1 MNCKSRQVSGLSVC
15 YLQRSTIFQAKNP
28 DRIPECE
35 GMQRLEDEQRWLAV
49 PRVYVL
55 QPWILNLLMKYEQV
69 EPRNTQVPGHILN
82 SSSAQVTM
90 ESQNHKRA
98 PAWTEREVLDLIAIW
113 GEESVQA
120 ELHSKRQNANIFAKI
135 SKGMMARGYNRDT
148 QQCRMKVKELKQA
161 YQRTKDANGHSG
173 SESHTCRFHNELHA
187 ILGGAPTTTPSLSV
201 GTCKGGGSRN
211 RDEDFVDEEDEEEV
225 EDSTSRQEENSFSLA
240 ARNCSSPWSQYPP
253 PKTGSRTM
261 KPEKALLVVSDL
273 KAADQGSAAV
283 LHVSDGSYYIRVVVS
298 LEAVEMAECV
308 QLQSGFSNIIGRII
322 ILQKY
327 MVCFQEETKAEE
339 CEFYLSVHQFI
350 VLPLQRQRME
360 ALNWR
365 GLTLKTISSS
375 GISVSQLMI
384 DIGQRRLK
392 VLKQNVEDCLDL
404 LDPSEVPVIGE
415 RLPVTNWEA
424 ERKREELSKDVFT
437 VPANFLVIS
446 PEEKEAIHDA
456 CLADPGAMSRSLDV
470 SLDNPWDKLQSVS
483 VTLSSSLEEKSIIQ
497 PSLPST
503 QEAQLASSAE
513 EAAIMQ
519 PDSNTPDFL
528 EPSSQK
534 SPCTLSQ
541 GEPVKT
547 VSPSLLSYSSTCAP
561 EVASQGT
568 AAATFQRA
576 PHVDKNRDAS
586 HDIPCGQPP
595 GAFQTNLCP
604 FSPALPILGSRAAP
618 PANGGQAD
626 RGGVASL
633 PDVGNSGLTSS
644 EGDTELG
651 SGAGGKDRC
660 RSRQHRVTKR
670 KLLVDDDK
678 VHGQVLPSPGKTH
691 QRAQRKPP
699 HADVP
704 MGDTRC
710 MDMNMVGQNPGMELV
725 SAQRAKKSRQEQAGP
740 AQEPALPGDPE
751 GLPGRGNETAAVGS
765 MAASGPGQLQVKIRR
780 LIVTS

>member
-1 MNCKSRQVSGLSVC
+1 M
-15 YLQRSTIFQAKNP
+15 
-28 DRIPECE
+28 
-35 GMQRLEDEQRWLAV
+35 
-49 PRVYVL
+49 
-55 QPWILNLLMKYEQV
+55 
-69 EPRNTQVPGHILN
+69 
-82 SSSAQVTM
+82 
-90 ESQNHKRA
+90 
-98 PAWTEREVLDLIAIW
+98 
-113 GEESVQA
+113 
-120 ELHSKRQNANIFAKI
+120 
-135 SKGMMARGYNRDT
+135 
-148 QQCRMKVKELKQA
+148 
-161 YQRTKDANGHSG
+161 
-173 SESHTCRFHNELHA
+173 
-187 ILGGAPTTTPSLSV
+187 
-201 GTCKGGGSRN
+201 
-211 RDEDFVDEEDEEEV
+211 
-225 EDSTSRQEENSFSLA
+225 
-240 ARNCSSPWSQYPP
+240 
-253 PKTGSRTM
+253 
-261 KPEKALLVVSDL
+261 VVSDL

-283 LHVSDGSYYIRVVVS
+283 LHISDGSYYIRVVVS
-298 LEAVEMAECV
+298 LEAVQMAECV

-322 ILQKY
+322 ILQKF

-360 ALNWR
+360 ALNCNQEPSILQKIKELWQR

-375 GISVSQLMI
+375 GTSVSQLMI

-404 LDPSEVPVIGE
+404 LDPSEVPAIGE

-456 CLADPGAMSRSLDV
+456 CLAGAPHTVPGSSCLDKDPDDSSVVSCPNDPGAMSRSLDV

-576 PHVDKNRDAS
+576 PHVDKNHDAS
-586 HDIPCGQPP
+586 HDILCGQPS

-626 RGGVASL
+626 RGGLASL

-651 SGAGGKDRC
+651 SGAGGKDLC

-704 MGDTRC
+704 MGDKRC
-710 MDMNMVGQNPGMELV
+710 MDMNIVGQNPGMEFV

-765 MAASGPGQLQVKIRR
+765 MAASGPGQLQKYVKTTPFQYTYKAPTPDLCARVNSTRISKAMLRWACWV
-780 LIVTS
+780 ITKAEQP

>member
-1 MNCKSRQVSGLSVC
+1 MREAEAQEKPPRDLAPPGLAGRQVSGLSVC

-82 SSSAQVTM
+82 
-90 ESQNHKRA
+90 
-98 PAWTEREVLDLIAIW
+98 
-113 GEESVQA
+113 
-120 ELHSKRQNANIFAKI
+120 
-135 SKGMMARGYNRDT
+135 
-148 QQCRMKVKELKQA
+148 
-161 YQRTKDANGHSG
+161 
-173 SESHTCRFHNELHA
+173 
-187 ILGGAPTTTPSLSV
+187 
-201 GTCKGGGSRN
+201 
-211 RDEDFVDEEDEEEV
+211 
-225 EDSTSRQEENSFSLA
+225 
-240 ARNCSSPWSQYPP
+240 
-253 PKTGSRTM
+253 
-261 KPEKALLVVSDL
+261 VVSDL

-283 LHVSDGSYYIRVVVS
+283 LHISDGSYYIRVVVS
-298 LEAVEMAECV
+298 LEAVQMAECV

-322 ILQKY
+322 ILQKF

-360 ALNWR
+360 ALNCNQEPSILQKIKELWQR

-375 GISVSQLMI
+375 GTSVSQLMI

-404 LDPSEVPVIGE
+404 LDPSEVPAIGE

-456 CLADPGAMSRSLDV
+456 CLAGAPHTVPGSSCLDKDPDDSSVVSCPNDPGAMSRSLDV

-576 PHVDKNRDAS
+576 PHVDKNHDAS
-586 HDIPCGQPP
+586 HDILCGQPS

-626 RGGVASL
+626 RGGLASL

-651 SGAGGKDRC
+651 SGAGGKDLC

-704 MGDTRC
+704 MGDKRC
-710 MDMNMVGQNPGMELV
+710 MDMNIVGQNPGMEFV

-765 MAASGPGQLQVKIRR
+765 MAASGPGQLQYVKTTPFQYTYKAPTPDLCARVNSTRISKAMLRWACWV
-780 LIVTS
+780 ITKAEQP

>member
-1 MNCKSRQVSGLSVC
+1 MREAEGQEKPPPRDLAPPGLAGRQVSGLSVC
-15 YLQRSTIFQAKNP
+15 YLQRPTIFQAKNS

-35 GMQRLEDEQRWLAV
+35 GMQRLEDERRWLAV
-49 PRVYVL
+49 PKVYVL

-82 SSSAQVTM
+82 
-90 ESQNHKRA
+90 
-98 PAWTEREVLDLIAIW
+98 
-113 GEESVQA
+113 
-120 ELHSKRQNANIFAKI
+120 
-135 SKGMMARGYNRDT
+135 
-148 QQCRMKVKELKQA
+148 
-161 YQRTKDANGHSG
+161 
-173 SESHTCRFHNELHA
+173 
-187 ILGGAPTTTPSLSV
+187 
-201 GTCKGGGSRN
+201 
-211 RDEDFVDEEDEEEV
+211 
-225 EDSTSRQEENSFSLA
+225 
-240 ARNCSSPWSQYPP
+240 
-253 PKTGSRTM
+253 
-261 KPEKALLVVSDL
+261 
-273 KAADQGSAAV
+273 
-283 LHVSDGSYYIRVVVS
+283 
-298 LEAVEMAECV
+298 
-308 QLQSGFSNIIGRII
+308 
-322 ILQKY
+322 
-327 MVCFQEETKAEE
+327 EE

-360 ALNWR
+360 ALNCNQEPSILQKIKELWQR

-375 GISVSQLMI
+375 GTSVSQLMI

-404 LDPSEVPVIGE
+404 LDASEVPAIGE

-437 VPANFLVIS
+437 VPANVLVIS
-446 PEEKEAIHDA
+446 SEEKEAIRDA
-456 CLADPGAMSRSLDV
+456 CLAGAPHTVPGSSCLDRDPDDSTIVSCPNDPSAMSRSLDV

-513 EAAIMQ
+513 EAAITQ

-534 SPCTLSQ
+534 SPSTLSQ

-547 VSPSLLSYSSTCAP
+547 VSPSLLSYSSTRAP

-586 HDIPCGQPP
+586 HDIPCGQPS

-604 FSPALPILGSRAAP
+604 FSPALPILGSINSRAAP

-651 SGAGGKDRC
+651 SGAGGKDLC

-670 KLLVDDDK
+670 KLLVDDGK

-704 MGDTRC
+704 MGDMRC
-710 MDMNMVGQNPGMELV
+710 MDRKIVGQNPGMELV

-765 MAASGPGQLQVKIRR
+765 MATSRPGQQQYVKTTPFQYTYKAPTPDLCARVNSTRISKAMLRWACWV
-780 LIVTS
+780 ITKAEQP

>member
-1 MNCKSRQVSGLSVC
+1 MREAEGQEKPPRDLAPPGLAGRQVSGLSVC

-82 SSSAQVTM
+82 
-90 ESQNHKRA
+90 
-98 PAWTEREVLDLIAIW
+98 
-113 GEESVQA
+113 
-120 ELHSKRQNANIFAKI
+120 
-135 SKGMMARGYNRDT
+135 
-148 QQCRMKVKELKQA
+148 
-161 YQRTKDANGHSG
+161 
-173 SESHTCRFHNELHA
+173 
-187 ILGGAPTTTPSLSV
+187 
-201 GTCKGGGSRN
+201 
-211 RDEDFVDEEDEEEV
+211 
-225 EDSTSRQEENSFSLA
+225 
-240 ARNCSSPWSQYPP
+240 
-253 PKTGSRTM
+253 
-261 KPEKALLVVSDL
+261 VVSDL

-360 ALNWR
+360 ALNCNQEPSILQKIKELWQR

-456 CLADPGAMSRSLDV
+456 CLAGAPHTVPGSSCLDRDPDDSSVVSCPNDPGAMSRSLDV

-513 EAAIMQ
+513 EAAITQ

-710 MDMNMVGQNPGMELV
+710 MDMNIVGQNPGMELV

-765 MAASGPGQLQVKIRR
+765 MAASGPGQLQYVKTTPFQYTYKAPTPDLCARVNFTRISKAMLRWACWV
-780 LIVTS
+780 ITKAEQP

>member
-1 MNCKSRQVSGLSVC
+1 MREAEGQEKPPPRDLAPPGLAGRQVSGLSVC
-15 YLQRSTIFQAKNP
+15 YLQRPTIFQAKNS

-35 GMQRLEDEQRWLAV
+35 GMQRLEDERRWLAV
-49 PRVYVL
+49 PKVYVL

-82 SSSAQVTM
+82 
-90 ESQNHKRA
+90 
-98 PAWTEREVLDLIAIW
+98 
-113 GEESVQA
+113 
-120 ELHSKRQNANIFAKI
+120 
-135 SKGMMARGYNRDT
+135 
-148 QQCRMKVKELKQA
+148 
-161 YQRTKDANGHSG
+161 
-173 SESHTCRFHNELHA
+173 
-187 ILGGAPTTTPSLSV
+187 
-201 GTCKGGGSRN
+201 
-211 RDEDFVDEEDEEEV
+211 
-225 EDSTSRQEENSFSLA
+225 
-240 ARNCSSPWSQYPP
+240 
-253 PKTGSRTM
+253 
-261 KPEKALLVVSDL
+261 VVSDL

-283 LHVSDGSYYIRVVVS
+283 LHISDGSYYIRVVVS
-298 LEAVEMAECV
+298 LEAMQMAECV

-360 ALNWR
+360 ALNCNQEPSILQKIKELWQR

-375 GISVSQLMI
+375 GTSVSQLMI

-404 LDPSEVPVIGE
+404 LDPSEVPAIGE

-446 PEEKEAIHDA
+446 PEEKEAIRDG
-456 CLADPGAMSRSLDV
+456 CLAGAPHTVPGSSCLDRDPDDSSVVSCPNDPSAMSRSLDV

-513 EAAIMQ
+513 EAAITQ

-534 SPCTLSQ
+534 SPSTLSQ

-547 VSPSLLSYSSTCAP
+547 VSPSLLSYSSTRAP

-576 PHVDKNRDAS
+576 PHVDKNCDAS
-586 HDIPCGQPP
+586 HDIPCGQPS

-604 FSPALPILGSRAAP
+604 FSPALPILGSINSRAAP
-618 PANGGQAD
+618 PADGGQAD

-651 SGAGGKDRC
+651 SGAGGKDLC

-704 MGDTRC
+704 MEDLRC
-710 MDMNMVGQNPGMELV
+710 MDRKIVGQNPGMELV

-765 MAASGPGQLQVKIRR
+765 MATSRPGQQQIEPNCLPSLHKYVKTTPFQYTYKAPTPDLCARVNSTRISKAMLRWACWV
-780 LIVTS
+780 ITKAEQP

>member
-1 MNCKSRQVSGLSVC
+1 MREAEGQEKPQRPRDSAPPGLSGRQVSGLSVC

-35 GMQRLEDEQRWLAV
+35 GMQRLEDERRWLSV
-49 PRVYVL
+49 PKVYVL
-55 QPWILNLLMKYEQV
+55 QPWILNLLMKYEQL
-69 EPRNTQVPGHILN
+69 ESRNTQVPGHIL
-82 SSSAQVTM
+82 
-90 ESQNHKRA
+90 K
-98 PAWTEREVLDLIAIW
+98 
-113 GEESVQA
+113 
-120 ELHSKRQNANIFAKI
+120 
-135 SKGMMARGYNRDT
+135 
-148 QQCRMKVKELKQA
+148 
-161 YQRTKDANGHSG
+161 
-173 SESHTCRFHNELHA
+173 
-187 ILGGAPTTTPSLSV
+187 
-201 GTCKGGGSRN
+201 
-211 RDEDFVDEEDEEEV
+211 
-225 EDSTSRQEENSFSLA
+225 
-240 ARNCSSPWSQYPP
+240 
-253 PKTGSRTM
+253 
-261 KPEKALLVVSDL
+261 VVSDL

-283 LHVSDGSYYIRVVVS
+283 LHISDGSYYIRVVVS
-298 LEAVEMAECV
+298 PEAVQMAECV

-360 ALNWR
+360 ALNCNQEPSILQKIKELWQR
-365 GLTLKTISSS
+365 GLTLKTVSSS
-375 GISVSQLMI
+375 GTSVSQLMI

-404 LDPSEVPVIGE
+404 LDPSEVPATGE
-415 RLPVTNWEA
+415 RLPVTNWEV

-446 PEEKEAIHDA
+446 PEEKEAIRDA
-456 CLADPGAMSRSLDV
+456 CLAGAPHTVPGSSCLDRDLNDGSVVSCPSDPGAMSRSLDV

-497 PSLPST
+497 LSLPST

-513 EAAIMQ
+513 EVAVMQ

-541 GEPVKT
+541 DEPVKT

-576 PHVDKNRDAS
+576 THVDKNRDAS
-586 HDIPCGQPP
+586 HDIPCGQPS
-595 GAFQTNLCP
+595 GAFQANLCP
-604 FSPALPILGSRAAP
+604 FSPALPILGSINSRAAP

-626 RGGVASL
+626 RGGTASL
-633 PDVGNSGLTSS
+633 PNVGNSGLTSS
-644 EGDTELG
+644 EWDTELG
-651 SGAGGKDRC
+651 SGAGGKDLC

-670 KLLVDDDK
+670 KLLVDNNK
-678 VHGQVLPSPGKTH
+678 VHGQVLPNPGKTH

-699 HADVP
+699 HVDVP
-704 MGDTRC
+704 MGDTHC
-710 MDMNMVGQNPGMELV
+710 MDMNIVGQNPSMESV

-740 AQEPALPGDPE
+740 AQEPALPGNPE
-751 GLPGRGNETAAVGS
+751 GLPGRGNETASVGS
-765 MAASGPGQLQVKIRR
+765 MAASGPGQLQKYVKTTPFQYTYKAPTPDLCARVNSTRISKAMLRWACWV
-780 LIVTS
+780 ITKAEQP

>member
-1 MNCKSRQVSGLSVC
+1 MNCKNRQVSGLSVC
-15 YLQRSTIFQAKNP
+15 YLQRPTIFQAKNS

-35 GMQRLEDEQRWLAV
+35 GMQRLEDERRWLAV
-49 PRVYVL
+49 PKVYVL

-82 SSSAQVTM
+82 
-90 ESQNHKRA
+90 
-98 PAWTEREVLDLIAIW
+98 
-113 GEESVQA
+113 
-120 ELHSKRQNANIFAKI
+120 
-135 SKGMMARGYNRDT
+135 
-148 QQCRMKVKELKQA
+148 
-161 YQRTKDANGHSG
+161 
-173 SESHTCRFHNELHA
+173 
-187 ILGGAPTTTPSLSV
+187 
-201 GTCKGGGSRN
+201 
-211 RDEDFVDEEDEEEV
+211 
-225 EDSTSRQEENSFSLA
+225 
-240 ARNCSSPWSQYPP
+240 
-253 PKTGSRTM
+253 
-261 KPEKALLVVSDL
+261 VVSDL

-283 LHVSDGSYYIRVVVS
+283 LHISDGSYYIRVVVS
-298 LEAVEMAECV
+298 LEAMQMAECV
-308 QLQSGFSNIIGRII
+308 QLQSGFSSIIGRII

-360 ALNWR
+360 ALNCNQEPSILQKIKELWQEDVWSLTLGSVVFDCCRR
-365 GLTLKTISSS
+365 GLTLKNISSS
-375 GISVSQLMI
+375 GTSVSQLMI

-404 LDPSEVPVIGE
+404 LDPSEVPAIGE

-446 PEEKEAIHDA
+446 PEEKEAIRDA
-456 CLADPGAMSRSLDV
+456 CLAGAPHTVPGSSCLDRDPDDRSVVSCPNDPSAMSRSLDV

-483 VTLSSSLEEKSIIQ
+483 VTLSSSLEEKSLIQ

-513 EAAIMQ
+513 EAAITQ

-534 SPCTLSQ
+534 SPSTLSQ

-547 VSPSLLSYSSTCAP
+547 VSPSLLSYSSTRAP

-586 HDIPCGQPP
+586 HDIPCGQPS

-604 FSPALPILGSRAAP
+604 FSPALPILGSINSRAAP

-626 RGGVASL
+626 RGGLASL

-644 EGDTELG
+644 QGDAELG
-651 SGAGGKDRC
+651 SGAGGKDLC

-670 KLLVDDDK
+670 KLLVDDNK
-678 VHGQVLPSPGKTH
+678 VHDQVLPSPGKTH

-704 MGDTRC
+704 MGDMRC
-710 MDMNMVGQNPGMELV
+710 MDRKIVGQNPGMELV

-751 GLPGRGNETAAVGS
+751 RLPGRGNETAAVGS
-765 MAASGPGQLQVKIRR
+765 MATSRPGQQQYVKTTPFQYTYKAPTPDLCAR
-780 LIVTS
+780 VNSTSLPKGKSMTRCLDLNSQLTGSQCFLRGTSLPGFQLKIPTSKGREDVLDSANCLDLVIKDSEA

>member
-1 MNCKSRQVSGLSVC
+1 MREAEGQEKPPRDLAPPGLAGRQVSGLSVC

-82 SSSAQVTM
+82 
-90 ESQNHKRA
+90 
-98 PAWTEREVLDLIAIW
+98 
-113 GEESVQA
+113 
-120 ELHSKRQNANIFAKI
+120 
-135 SKGMMARGYNRDT
+135 
-148 QQCRMKVKELKQA
+148 
-161 YQRTKDANGHSG
+161 
-173 SESHTCRFHNELHA
+173 
-187 ILGGAPTTTPSLSV
+187 
-201 GTCKGGGSRN
+201 
-211 RDEDFVDEEDEEEV
+211 
-225 EDSTSRQEENSFSLA
+225 
-240 ARNCSSPWSQYPP
+240 
-253 PKTGSRTM
+253 
-261 KPEKALLVVSDL
+261 VVSDL

-360 ALNWR
+360 ALNCNQEPSILQKIKELWQR

-456 CLADPGAMSRSLDV
+456 CLAGAPHTVPGSSCLDRDPDDSSVVSCPNDPGAMSRSLDV

-513 EAAIMQ
+513 EAAITQ

-710 MDMNMVGQNPGMELV
+710 MDMNIVGQNPGMELV

-765 MAASGPGQLQVKIRR
+765 MAASGPGQLQIEPNCLPSLQKYVKTTPFQYTYKAPTPDLCARVNFTRISKAMLRWACWV
-780 LIVTS
+780 ITKAEQP